1 MYIKKEVP
9 LTFKKPI
16 AWQRDVSTYV
26 IPKALWSHWFDML
39 PSLCTKFSNMHKTIL
54 NSILFYHCLF
64 LHQHHAALKTM
75 CACKV
80 AQSCPTLCDPVDC
93 SPPGSSVHE
102 ILQAGILG
110 CVAIPFSRGS
120 SWPRDQTWVF
130 CIASRFSY
138 HLNHQGSPYCFS
150 WHIAS
155 SFQIESDE
163 RWYSANV
170 YFIEDRSAFT
180 LVWILAYF
188 PWFWT

>member
-1 MYIKKEVP
+1 MSFVTKICFTLTENLSLESPSWEEWPYTCIYI
-9 LTFKKPI
+9 
-16 AWQRDVSTYV
+16 DVGMVSNGEM
-26 IPKALWSHWFDML
+26 KAL
-39 PSLCTKFSNMHKTIL
+39 
-54 NSILFYHCLF
+54 
-64 LHQHHAALKTM
+64 
-75 CACKV
+75 V
-80 AQSCPTLCDPVDC
+80 AQSRLTLCSPMNC
-93 SPPGSSVHE
+93 SLLSSSVHGN
-102 ILQAGILG
+102 LQARIPEW
-110 CVAIPFSRGS
+110 VAIPFSRGS

>member
-1 MYIKKEVP
+1 MGPSSLPCSGLCYICISEFSSAFIHYYFWNNFEKF
-9 LTFKKPI
+9 FKWKHKLHE
-16 AWQRDVSTYV
+16 SV
-26 IPKALWSHWFDML
+26 IVMKVKVL
-39 PSLCTKFSNMHKTIL
+39 
-54 NSILFYHCLF
+54 
-64 LHQHHAALKTM
+64 
-75 CACKV
+75 V
-80 AQSCPTLCDPVDC
+80 AQSCLMLCDPVDC
-93 SPPGSSVHE
+93 SPPGSSVHGIMQAR
-102 ILQAGILG
+102 ILEWA
-110 CVAIPFSRGS
+110 AISFSRGS
-120 SWPRDQTWVF
+120 SQPRDQTWVF